1 MTNRKISEFTA
12 LTAPASTDTLP
23 IIDQSG
29 TGADKNKKIT
39 YADLLSKAPD
49 GSASAPA
56 FSFNSD
62 TNTGISGGSDTLT
75 LSTGGV
81 GRLTISSA
89 GLVTIPGD
97 LTVSGTTTTIDTTN
111 LDIEDKNITLGKVST
126 PSDTTADGGGFTLIG
141 MIILTRK
148 K

>member
-56 FSFNSD
+56 FSFSSD
-62 TNTGISGGSDTLT
+62 PNTGISGGSDTLT
-75 LSTGGV
+75 FSTGGS
-81 GRLTISSA
+81 GRLTINSA

-111 LDIEDKNITLGKVST
+111 LTVKDKNIEIAKGKW
-126 PSDTTADGGGFTLIG
+126 
-141 MIILTRK
+141 K
-148 K
+148 